1 MHLFYV
7 LNYAHE
13 CGDSV
18 SHKIAKKTYSSL
30 KLFRTDLS
38 LIDCVAA
45 KKMGKIT
52 KNVGRSPN

>member
-1 MHLFYV
+1 M
-7 LNYAHE
+7 NYAHE